1 MRVFLTGALGFIGRY
16 VVARLLRDGHEL
28 VCLVRKTSDPAW
40 LRERGAMVVIG
51 DVLDKASV
59 VAGMKGCDW
68 AVHLANLYS
77 FWQPDKRL
85 YAAVNI
91 DGTRN
96 VMESALETGI
106 AKIVHISTA
115 AVYGKPAQCPFTE
128 ETPVGPVRFSEY
140 ARTKYAG
147 DLVAWELHE
156 KRGLPLVVIYP
167 GVVLG
172 AGDPKFTGLYI
183 HDFLRGRIPA
193 TGFDDAV
200 FTYVHVRDVAEGI
213 ARALAKP
220 NNIGETYLLGKEQL
234 SNRQYSALISE
245 LSGAP
250 MPRLHLPGP
259 AIMAIA
265 WVLTRI
271 ADAVKRP
278 PVWAMSPDR
287 GWVISLDSMRT
298 TREGFRFD
306 GSKAE
311 RELGLSYTPIRLA
324 LEGAIAACR
333 QGLEAPAGPPRRSD

>member
-1 MRVFLTGALGFIGRY
+1 MKVFLTGALGFIGRH
-16 VVARLLRDGHEL
+16 VVARLMQDHHEL
-28 VCLVRKTSDPAW
+28 VCLVRRTSDTAW
-40 LRERGAMVVIG
+40 LHECGATVVVG
-51 DVLDKASV
+51 DVLDKDSV
-59 VAGMKGCDW
+59 IAAMRGCDW

-77 FWQPDKRL
+77 FWQPDRAL

-91 DGTRN
+91 QGTRN

-106 AKIVHISTA
+106 AKIVHVSTA
-115 AVYGKPAQCPFTE
+115 AVYGRPAARPFTE

-140 ARTKYAG
+140 ARTKYEG
-147 DLVAWELHE
+147 DLVAWELHH

-172 AGDPKFTGLYI
+172 PGDPKFTGLYI
-183 HDFLRGRIPA
+183 RDFLHKRIPA
-193 TGFDDAV
+193 TGFDDAM

-220 NNIGETYLLGKEQL
+220 GNIGEKYLLGKEYL

-245 LSGAP
+245 LSGVP

-259 AIMAIA
+259 VIMAIA
-265 WVLTRI
+265 GVLTWV
-271 ADAVKRP
+271 ADRVKRP
-278 PVWAMSPDR
+278 PVWAMSRDC

-298 TREGFRFD
+298 TREGFWFD

-311 RELGLSYTPIRLA
+311 RELGLVYTPVRLA
-324 LEGAIAACR
+324 LKEAIAACR
-333 QGLEAPAGPPRRSD
+333 QGVEAPAAPPRRSG

>member
-1 MRVFLTGALGFIGRY
+1 MRIFLTGALGFIGKH
-16 VVARLLRDGHEL
+16 VVARLLRDGHDL
-28 VCLVRKTSDPAW
+28 VCLVRPPSDPTW
-40 LRERGAMVVIG
+40 LRECGAALAVG
-51 DVLDKASV
+51 DVLDKGSV
-59 VAGMKGCDW
+59 LAAMRGCDW

-77 FWQPDKRL
+77 FWQPDRAL

-115 AVYGKPAQCPFTE
+115 AVYGRPAECPFTE

-140 ARTKYAG
+140 ARTKYEG

-172 AGDPKFTGLYI
+172 PGDPKYTGLYI
-183 HDFLRGRIPA
+183 RDFLRGRIPA
-193 TGFDDAV
+193 TGFDDAE

-213 ARALAKP
+213 ARALEKP
-220 NNIGETYLLGKEQL
+220 DNIGEKYLLGKEHL

-245 LSGAP
+245 LSGVP

-259 AIMAIA
+259 VIMAIA
-265 WVLTRI
+265 GVLTWV
-271 ADAVKRP
+271 ADRVKRP
-278 PVWAMSPDR
+278 PVWAMSRDR
-287 GWVISLDSMRT
+287 AWVISVDAMRT

-311 RELGLSYTPIRLA
+311 RELGLTYTPVRLA
-324 LEGAIAACR
+324 LQEAIAACR
-333 QGLEAPAGPPRRSD
+333 QGLEAPAAPPRRLG